1 MVWGVFLVV
10 RYQQDGAVC
19 ELPFLAASRIENVLG
34 SQPVLSRGGGG
45 AGTHFNSALVRPE
58 GGGGR
63 WGEIQIRKDFN
74 FDRCGYIGGKITHK
88 IKIKYTIKK
97 IQI

>member
-34 SQPVLSRGGGG
+34 SQPVLSTGGAG
-45 AGTHFNSALVRPE
+45 AGTHFNSALVRGE
-58 GGGGR
+58 R
-63 WGEIQIRKDFN
+63 GEIQIIKDLN
-74 FDRCGYIGGKITHK
+74 LIDAGTSGENNTQNKN
-88 IKIKYTIKK
+88 
-97 IQI
+97 

>member
-45 AGTHFNSALVRPE
+45 AGTHFNSALVR
-58 GGGGR
+58 
-63 WGEIQIRKDFN
+63 GERRGEDTNNKGFKL
-74 FDRCGYIGGKITHK
+74 DRCGHIWGENNRENKN
-88 IKIKYTIKK
+88 
-97 IQI
+97 